1 MDSFIPAFLDKVQG
15 QATYHS
21 NKILND
27 KLDEDERVAAEDIKI
42 NINDEIR
49 TLEGL
54 YYNYNNIEGYDDLNE
69 DGDELFEDIKNTE
82 NLINESINSLKGK
95 KHGLK
100 APAINDLKRQMRIYS
115 TQGIINQIIDKN
127 PNDDKIIKIM
137 ENVFQTRRITPVQEA
152 YVRFSRNKINLN
164 DLQKVAELSTK
175 FNFSYS
181 DRDYITRY
189 LSNRSGD
196 AAAENVDLANFITAN
211 EFASSIR
218 GQGLHQNTDK
228 NRDGYNKGIS
238 NILGFDLTIDS
249 FISMDKPMYEK
260 LIGYSKR
267 STILPESLHNLYK
280 NTRPMGLFAGMST
293 ENKQIAAAKMFD
305 FLATGSIQAGF
316 VRWQNC

>member
-1 MDSFIPAFLDKVQG
+1 MDSFIPAFLDKIQG

-54 YYNYNNIEGYDDLNE
+54 YYNYNNIEGYDDLKE
-69 DGDELFEDIKNTE
+69 DGNELFEDIKNTE
-82 NLINESINSLKGK
+82 NTINKSINSLKGK
-95 KHGLK
+95 KYGLK

-127 PNDDKIIKIM
+127 PSDDKIIKIM

-164 DLQKVAELSTK
+164 DLQKIAELGTK

-196 AAAENVDLANFITAN
+196 AAAE
-211 EFASSIR
+211 
-218 GQGLHQNTDK
+218 
-228 NRDGYNKGIS
+228 
-238 NILGFDLTIDS
+238 
-249 FISMDKPMYEK
+249 M
-260 LIGYSKR
+260 
-267 STILPESLHNLYK
+267 
-280 NTRPMGLFAGMST
+280 
-293 ENKQIAAAKMFD
+293 
-305 FLATGSIQAGF
+305 
-316 VRWQNC
+316 